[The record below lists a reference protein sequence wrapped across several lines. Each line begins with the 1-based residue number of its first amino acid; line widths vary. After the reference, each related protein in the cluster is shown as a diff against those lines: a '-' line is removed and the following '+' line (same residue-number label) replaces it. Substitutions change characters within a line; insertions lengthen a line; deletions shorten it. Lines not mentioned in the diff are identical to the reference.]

1 MVQTI
6 YVDVLLVT
14 NYLIDWML
22 LSLAGRLAGRR
33 PRRGRQC
40 LAAALGALGALGI
53 FLPVSGPLVTVGL
66 RLGVTVGMLLA
77 AWPFAGVRAL
87 VREFCCL
94 LLCGVFVGGA
104 LSWLGSLSQAQRF
117 LCRNGIVYLHF
128 SPLLL
133 LCNVALA
140 YGVVTVAQRLLC
152 FGRPPAQ
159 RLQVEVTV
167 NGRSKTLGAMVD
179 SGNLLREPFTG
190 WPVVVCGVDELE
202 GLLEPELF
210 SLLWQNAPP
219 QQLAPWSP
227 RFLPYDSVGGE
238 GLLPAFLGQRLHI
251 LSQDG
256 AQAVVEQFYLAVSP
270 RPVGTPGCPLLLS
283 PELLSLSGGP
293 GSQGCHPF
301 TVKRKVGSL

>member
-6 YVDVLLVT
+6 YVDVLLAT

-40 LAAALGALGALGI
+40 LAAAVGALGALGI
-53 FLPVSGPLVTVGL
+53 FLPVSGPLVSAGL

-94 LLCGVFVGGA
+94 LLCGLLVGGA
-104 LSWLGSLSQAQRF
+104 LSWLGSLGPAQRL

-128 SPLLL
+128 SPMLLL
-133 LCNVALA
+133 LNVALA
-140 YGVVTVAQRLLC
+140 YGLLTLAQRLLR
-152 FGRPPAQ
+152 FGSPPPQ
-159 RLQVEVTV
+159 PLTVRLTV
-167 NGRSKTLGAMVD
+167 QGRTKTLGAMVD

-190 WPVVVCGVDELE
+190 WPAVVCGAEALE
-202 GLLEPELF
+202 GLLEPEL
-210 SLLWQNAPP
+210 LLLLRQNAPP

-227 RFLPYDSVGGE
+227 RFLPYDSVGGQ
-238 GLLPAFLGQRLHI
+238 GLLPAFSGERLHI
-251 LSQDG
+251 LSPDG
-256 AQAVVEQFYLAVSP
+256 AQAVAEQFYLAVSP
-270 RPVGTPGCPLLLS
+270 RPVGTPACPLLLS
-283 PELLSLSGGP
+283 PELLTLQGP
-293 GSQGCHPF
+293 HPLP
-301 TVKRKVGSL
+301 TAKRKVGSP